1 MTTPKDELR
10 DPHAERE
17 VLAWVFERERSPAEV
32 KAMLATVPKQAW
44 AFDRH
49 RIMADAM
56 LGLAEIGVPVDVL
69 SLRTAL
75 VERGHWETC
84 GGVNGLGAL
93 LGIAGA
99 TENVP
104 RCARRIV
111 QLDLERQILDEWTG
125 GMVESMQPKPRH
137 VERMGR
143 IAELNA
149 KLVALNEKPVS
160 WADRVLRVGDA
171 VRNPERRES
180 YSTGLRKLD
189 DRLNG
194 GWRPGWS
201 VTVLGE
207 AKKGKTALVSG
218 NFSAQLMRDGHPVI
232 EFSEMST
239 DEKIAR
245 WLAGESN
252 VPLRAQAKG
261 DLTDWQHGQ
270 FSNAENRV
278 GAWVCDVQPLASFAT
293 MADQARAFKRKHG
306 RIGAFVIDYLQLVDN
321 GRENRVLDL
330 EQTTRGVKK
339 LAQELDC
346 VGFLL
351 SQPDK
356 SSAKDGELGL
366 HSGKGAGSIASDCDV
381 MIIPVR
387 DKKDSKKA
395 GLVVPGFRHG
405 EEFTLDPGELRFN
418 GARMAFEEA

>member
-1 MTTPKDELR
+1 MTSPKDELR

-17 VLAWVFERERSPAEV
+17 VLAWVFERERSPADV

-49 RIMADAM
+49 RHMADAM
-56 LGLAEIGVPVDVL
+56 LGLAESGVPVDVL

-84 GGVNGLGAL
+84 GGINGLGAI
-93 LGIAGA
+93 LGITGA

-104 RCARRIV
+104 RCAKRIV
-111 QLDLERQILDEWTG
+111 QLDIERQILDEWTG

-137 VERMGR
+137 SERLGR

-149 KLVALNEKPVS
+149 KLVALNEKPAS
-160 WADRVLRVGDA
+160 WADRVRKVGDA

-180 YSTGLRKLD
+180 YSTGLPKLD

-194 GWRPGWS
+194 GWRPGWA

-232 EFSEMST
+232 EYSEMSSA
-239 DEKIAR
+239 EKIAR

-261 DLTDWQHGQ
+261 DLTGLQYGA
-270 FSNAENRV
+270 FSNAEDRV
-278 GAWVCDVQPLASFAT
+278 ASWVCDVKPLGTFAA
-293 MADQARAFKRKHG
+293 MADQARAFKREHG

-330 EQTTRGVKK
+330 EATTRGVKK

-356 SSAKDGELGL
+356 AAANGGELGL

-381 MIIPVR
+381 MLIPVR
-387 DKKDSKKA
+387 DKKDKRKA
-395 GLVVPGFRHG
+395 GLVCPGFRHG
-405 EEFTLDPGELRFN
+405 DDFEIAIGEMRFN